1 MRNMEILTTW
11 PGTHYRTHYL
21 GRHSE
26 PLPEWK
32 INDADDMSLA
42 YDNGM

>member
-1 MRNMEILTTW
+1 MEILTTW
-11 PGTHYRTHYL
+11 VSRELTTELTTLAGAAN
-21 GRHSE
+21 
-26 PLPEWK
+26 LPVSK